1 MLRAFQTT
9 MRPKIALDLGHSEIR
24 IAILGKENST
34 LPFPSYQ
41 IRNVRLLTEFIKKHL
56 GYWLRLRPDL
66 YFLVDPCDSHERQ
79 LSVRD
84 IGTALGAHRVYR
96 ILRPLAHVKSLN
108 TVPWGTVLV
117 DIGAEAVVISTIQEG
132 SVLQC
137 HEIQSGG
144 KALDQHLIQ
153 YLRRNYYLNI
163 SLQTAENMKKS
174 TSPAHLISAIQSQTG
189 VPVRALIYQEE
200 LMDAWQPVL
209 QSWTEAIQQSLYQSS
224 YKLVEC
230 LKVEGIFITGGGAL
244 LNGLNEYLA
253 SALNISVTRLQ
264 APLQSALI
272 GAEHWM
278 NGIKLPECLKKY

>member
-24 IAILGKENST
+24 IAILGKEKRI

-41 IRNVRLLTEFIKKHL
+41 AQNLGLLTEYIKRHL
-56 GYWLRLRPDL
+56 DHWLKLRPDL
-66 YFLVDPCDSHERQ
+66 YFLVDPCDSPEHQ
-79 LSVRD
+79 LSLKQ
-84 IGTALGAHRVYR
+84 IGVALGAHQIYR
-96 ILRPLAHVKSLN
+96 ILRPLAHIKSHN
-108 TVPWGTVLV
+108 IVPWGTVLV
-117 DIGAEAVVISTIQEG
+117 DIGADTVVVSTIQEG

-137 HEIQSGG
+137 HQINSGG
-144 KALDQHLIQ
+144 KALDQHLIE

-163 SLQTAENMKKS
+163 SMQTAENIKKDKNQ
-174 TSPAHLISAIQSQTG
+174 AHWIAGVQTQTG
-189 VPVRALIYQEE
+189 VQVESLIFQSE
-200 LMDAWQPVL
+200 LMEAWQPVL
-209 QSWTEAIQQSLYQSS
+209 QTWIDAIKQSLYQSS

-230 LKVEGIFITGGGAL
+230 LKLEGIFITGGGAL

-253 SALNISVTRLQ
+253 SALNISVTKLQ

-272 GAEHWM
+272 GAEDWM